1 MWTTTFRRFVMASH
15 PCWLLL
21 QSSASIRH
29 RPSQS
34 TQSVDIMGRPVEPNA
49 LVVLWLD
56 RCARSL
62 IEPKVQVLIVNHA
75 ADEATV
81 LPHRSV
87 HGKTET
93 LHPEAQTLLEIR
105 AWDDRH
111 TRHHVHRRLLSAF
124 HVRLRRAH
132 YGGGVSDKGGDQ
144 VGHRVRGIGKARRRG
159 HVPST
164 RQ

>member
-1 MWTTTFRRFVMASH
+1 M
-15 PCWLLL
+15 
-21 QSSASIRH
+21 
-29 RPSQS
+29 
-34 TQSVDIMGRPVEPNA
+34 DITGRPVEPNA

-62 IEPKVQVLIVNHA
+62 IEPKVQVPIVNHA

-124 HVRLRRAH
+124 HVLRVSTLGDKEKSGRLGPGACLESLQEFRFQSSRARTEDRVGQIQGSVTSSPVNDHFYQTAAPVLRR
-132 YGGGVSDKGGDQ
+132 
-144 VGHRVRGIGKARRRG
+144 
-159 HVPST
+159 
-164 RQ
+164 